1 MDKTALLDKMRV
13 SGDERLLLSQVL
25 DRRRQAVKYASLAS
39 TDFLSPHE
47 QALASDLLRLAP
59 ASESTYLFTGGPSD
73 AERKILCFLPE
84 WMNAETLSPN
94 ELPDTLSSD
103 EPAAALPD
111 AIADALPIRALRAQW
126 RDADALSH
134 RDLLGGLMGLGITRG
149 KIGDIYTGR
158 DSADVLALD
167 SVTEFLL
174 QNWTSAGRVRLSVT
188 QIPLDAVRVPPRQSV
203 EIRDTVS
210 STRLDSV
217 LSSGFRLPRSKAAEL
232 VRAGRV
238 QVNWLDCDKPDKLLQ
253 PGDQISARGF
263 GRFTLDRT
271 GELTRKG
278 RIPVFITRYL

>member
-1 MDKTALLDKMRV
+1 MDKAALLDKMRV

-25 DRRRQAVKYASLAS
+25 DRRRQAVKYASPAS

-59 ASESTYLFTGGPSD
+59 ASDVTYLFTGGPSD
-73 AERKILCFLPE
+73 AERKILCFLPD
-84 WMNAETLSPN
+84 WMSPGT
-94 ELPDTLSSD
+94 PSPD
-103 EPAAALPD
+103 EPAALPD

-158 DSADVLALD
+158 DSADILALD

-278 RIPVFITRYL
+278 CIPVFITRYL

>member
-1 MDKTALLDKMRV
+1 MDKAALLDKMRV

-25 DRRRQAVKYASLAS
+25 DRRRQAVKYAAPAS

-59 ASESTYLFTGGPSD
+59 ASGTTYLFTGGPSD
-73 AERKILCFLPE
+73 AERKILCFLPD
-84 WMNAETLSPN
+84 WMSPGTLSP
-94 ELPDTLSSD
+94 D
-103 EPAAALPD
+103 EPAALPD

-149 KIGDIYTGR
+149 KIGDIYTG
-158 DSADVLALD
+158 DASADILALD

-188 QIPLDAVRVPPRQSV
+188 AIALDAVRVPPRQSV

-238 QVNWLDCDKPDKLLQ
+238 QVNWLDCDKPDKFLQ

-263 GRFTLDRT
+263 GRFTLDRI